1 MTKTTEKWYASWF
14 DTPYY
19 HILYKDRDYTE
30 AQAFMDNLTNYLN
43 LPENGK
49 ILDLACGKGRHSIYL
64 NKLGYNVTGVD
75 LSEQSIT
82 HAKQYENDSLKFDV
96 HDMTKPYTET
106 FDAVFN
112 LFTSFGYFE
121 NEETNARVLKNF
133 KLGLR
138 ENGHVVIDFLNLSK
152 VRAELIPNHE
162 ILKKGVKYKIEKRI
176 TNQFIIKDINVIDGD
191 NQYAFQ
197 EKVQALDLEK
207 FERYS
212 REAGLEIVKIF
223 GDYSLNDFS
232 KESSD
237 RLILVLQ

>member
-1 MTKTTEKWYASWF
+1 MKHKTEWF
-14 DTPYY
+14 QDWFNTTYY
-19 HILYKDRDYTE
+19 HLLYDYRNEEE
-30 AQAFMDNLTNYLN
+30 AEYFMSNLLKFLNLT
-43 LPENGK
+43 PSDT
-49 ILDLACGKGRHSIYL
+49 ILDLPCGRGRHALFLNSQGHRVVGADISENSI
-64 NKLGYNVTGVD
+64 
-75 LSEQSIT
+75 S
-82 HAKQYENDSLKFDV
+82 HARHFENQNLRFMI
-96 HDMTKPYTET
+96 HDMRDPLKERYN
-106 FDAVFN
+106 AIFN

-121 NEETNARVLKNF
+121 HEETNARVLKNF
-133 KLGLR
+133 KLGLL
-138 ENGHVVIDFLNLSK
+138 ENGHIVIDFLNLSK
-152 VRAELIPNHE
+152 VRAELMPSQE
-162 ILKKGVKYKIEKRI
+162 LVKKGVKYKIEKRI